1 MIRSAA
7 KNYQDVA
14 IVVSPSDY
22 AALAQERLKAR
33 TPP

>member
-14 IVVSPSDY
+14 VVISPEDY
-22 AALAQERLKAR
+22 APVLAELG
-33 TPP
+33 